1 MTNEEVE
8 ALFTRVNEDPALQA
22 RFKAVA
28 DEAEFDA
35 LISELGYELTYADF
49 AQAAQDVELSE
60 DELANVAGGELL
72 IAAAGLFISGV
83 IIGGG
88 AGVAG
93 AVAIGGLG
101 TTAGFIAGTQA
112 GSW

>member
-8 ALFTRVNEDPALQA
+8 ALFTQVNEDPALQA

-35 LISELGYELTYADF
+35 LICELGYELTYADF

-60 DELANVAGGELL
+60 DELANVAGGELV
-72 IAAAGLFISGV
+72 IFAAGLFI
-83 IIGGG
+83 GG
-88 AGVAG
+88 A
-93 AVAIGGLG
+93 AIAGGLG
-101 TTAGFIAGTQA
+101 TGAALIAADQAIQAAG
-112 GSW
+112 W